1 MSFKMSP
8 NLRKKQKPPKKGM
21 VVDHE
26 TLEKLKLEKLLSL
39 VRDPNKPITVL
50 DTESGLN

>member
-1 MSFKMSP
+1 
-8 NLRKKQKPPKKGM
+8 M

-39 VRDPNKPITVL
+39 VREPSKPITVL
-50 DTESGLN
+50 DTDSGV